1 MRRFALFALPALV
14 LACTPD
20 DGTLI
25 VDDSGPD
32 TEADTDTDTDTDTD
46 ADTDVECEDEI
57 DYLDPGNGTVDVS
70 STPTLRAWLTEGNP
84 DADVTFELT
93 GPDGDVTGQVAN
105 SNGGAQWTF
114 TPDDE
119 LSRSQEY
126 TFLASVC
133 GDSSSST
140 FETVAG
146 PIDESALVGRS
157 YDINLNDVSWNSP
170 DQTVGVLLLGYIDTD
185 HVMVNVDAVDSD
197 ADTIT
202 TIGAMA
208 SAPNGT
214 VEQDVCVDVIP
225 FDPAD
230 FSGNPY
236 FQAGPSSTTIGAGRV
251 RRQRGGVH
259 RQRELHRRR
268 RRHLEHARHRVHGR
282 AGLRVPGRR
291 CLHGPVLPRW
301 RLRGLPQR
309 RRGRLCEARR
319 GGPRSV
325 LHRGELRQER
335 GPRERRQLPVAA
347 PWGRRVRQGPASNP
361 ASTRR

>member
-236 FQAGPSSTTIGAGRV
+236 FQAGPSSTTIGAGGFDVNVEEFTVSGSFTDDADAISNMRV
-251 RRQRGGVH
+251 IGYMDVRDFEFQGVDACTALSFLGG
-259 RQRELHRRR
+259 
-268 RRHLEHARHRVHGR
+268 G
-282 AGLRVPGRR
+282 
-291 CLHGPVLPRW
+291 
-301 RLRGLPQR
+301 
-309 RRGRLCEARR
+309 CEACPSD
-319 GGPRSV
+319 G
-325 LHRGELRQER
+325 
-335 GPRERRQLPVAA
+335 VAGCVKLDVEDPEA
-347 PWGRRVRQGPASNP
+347 SYTEANFDKNVDPAND
-361 ASTRR
+361 ANCQ